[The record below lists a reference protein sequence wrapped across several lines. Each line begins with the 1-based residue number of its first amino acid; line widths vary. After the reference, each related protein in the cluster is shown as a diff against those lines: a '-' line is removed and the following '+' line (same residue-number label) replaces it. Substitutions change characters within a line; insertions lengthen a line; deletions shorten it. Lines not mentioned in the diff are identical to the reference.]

1 MAAISYW
8 CLSPTVL
15 LALWGKL
22 KGFDRTKPTPS
33 FDWRSAQ
40 VDVVIPAHNEAPT
53 IALTLHSLFQQDF
66 PVRRVIVVDDG
77 STDATAAVVRRYS
90 EMTGRQIALV
100 VRKQSIGKTP
110 TVRKEC
116 QASDADALVVLDGDT
131 VLREPNYLS
140 RLVEEMFRNA
150 GVASTCGEVM
160 PLARRRRVGLVKSDP
175 LLAALVAE
183 FGPQAGEQRSGL
195 EAALEGVTVMYRTAL
210 YLFLHRVLYDGHLK
224 LFGSRLSPAG
234 CAVAYRTVRLR
245 ECFEYAGPL
254 IGDNLSNSE
263 DIYIGHFFTS
273 RGYRNTQVP
282 GVRCESLEPELP
294 ALPRQLYLWS
304 SSFLQSQYYF
314 KDLPLSIFRL
324 VKGALTG
331 KRGQPASQDAERRQI
346 REQYRAPWGEQYTRR
361 FGRRLGLLDLLSI
374 FEKVTYPVILILL
387 AIFSPR
393 MALFTVALEASLCTL
408 GTFVVADS
416 GARFR
421 SAAMMLASTPIRLV
435 SLGVDLAAVLKY
447 VLDLATGN
455 RAWRK

>member
-1 MAAISYW
+1 VAAISYW

-33 FDWRSAQ
+33 FDWRAAQ
-40 VDVVIPAHNEAPT
+40 VDVVIPAHNEALT

-66 PVRRVIVVDDG
+66 PIRRVIVVDDG

-90 EMTGRQIALV
+90 ETTGRRIELV
-100 VRKQSIGKTP
+100 VRKKSLGKTP

-140 RLVEEMFRNA
+140 RLMEELFRNA

-160 PLARRRRVGLVKSDP
+160 PLTRRRRVALVKSAP
-175 LLAALVAE
+175 ALAALVAE
-183 FGPQAGEQRSGL
+183 FGTEAVEQPSRL
-195 EAALEGVTVMYRTAL
+195 ATALEWVTVMYRTA
-210 YLFLHRVLYDGHLK
+210 LYDGHLK
-224 LFGSRLSPAG
+224 LFGSRLSPTG
-234 CAVAYRTVRLR
+234 CAVAYRTARLR
-245 ECFEYAGPL
+245 ECFAYAEPL
-254 IGDNLSNSE
+254 LGDNLSNSE
-263 DIYIGHFFTS
+263 DIYIGHFFAW

-282 GVRCESLEPELP
+282 DVRCESLEPGLP
-294 ALPRQLYLWS
+294 VLPRQLYLWS
-304 SSFLQSQYYF
+304 SSFLQSQHYF

-324 VKGALTG
+324 VKGLLTG
-331 KRGQPASQDAERRQI
+331 KRGQPASKDAERRQI
-346 REQYRAPWGEQYTRR
+346 QEQYRAPWGEKHTRL

-374 FEKVTYPVILILL
+374 FEKVSYPVILISL
-387 AIFSPR
+387 AVVSPH
-393 MALFTVALEASLCTL
+393 MALITVALEASLCTL
-408 GTFVVADS
+408 ATFAVADS
-416 GARFR
+416 GLRFR
-421 SAAMMLASTPIRLV
+421 SAAMMLVTTPIRLV

-447 VLDLATGN
+447 VLDMATGN